1 MRYAM
6 HRVGETTIF
15 QMLEAPESIVKEI
28 TPPGVVCIP
37 VGFEVSDTTHIIL
50 EGKAVPISG
59 E

>member
-1 MRYAM
+1 M